1 MHTSQTTQRGASTI
15 GLIIILAIIGVG
27 AYIGLQYIPQ
37 FIECGT
43 VDNILSNIEKANEE
57 KPVKS
62 ANEVRDMINRQLDIN
77 QMDDLR
83 DSFKVTQIDETYVIT
98 VNYERELDLIY
109 EKKPMIYDKSITLR

>member
-1 MHTSQTTQRGASTI
+1 MNTSQTTQRGASTI

-43 VDNILSNIEKANEE
+43 VDTILSNLEKANEE

-62 ANEVRDMINRQLDIN
+62 ANEVRNMINRQLDIN

-109 EKKPMIYDKSITLR
+109 EKKPMIYDKSVTLR